1 MSSIVFF
8 YVLWMMYALQFW
20 STDAPHHSGSWGL
33 CSNIPLICQ
42 VAGFPFVVSESLLT
56 IIQCWWE
63 SGRSVTYGEEI
74 SHGSVLWGFSSLSSL
89 KIKNLFTGGSDFA
102 MTSVTFGLS
111 NFGIPN
117 FPRFPV
123 LFIFLTCRIR
133 ALSATPAVPSNAVRS
148 ATVAMPTDIA
158 ATPTRSHT
166 SRARHTNAP
175 MA

>member
-1 MSSIVFF
+1 
-8 YVLWMMYALQFW
+8 MYALQFW
-20 STDAPHHSGSWGL
+20 STDAPHNSGTWVL
-33 CSNIPLICQ
+33 CTRRTFLWFAKLPS
-42 VAGFPFVVSESLLT
+42 VAGFLFVVSESLLT
-56 IIQCWWE
+56 IIQCSRWE
-63 SGRSVTYGEEI
+63 SGRSATYGEEI